1 MDYGDSK
8 DLPRRTTADKKLHDK
23 VFDIAKYPK
32 YDGYQHRLA
41 SMVYKYF
48 DEKSFFS
55 GFKSEIMPNKEL
67 PVELHDPII
76 KKFEKR
82 KVYSSFKDNILVMI

>member
-1 MDYGDSK
+1 
-8 DLPRRTTADKKLHDK
+8 
-23 VFDIAKYPK
+23 
-32 YDGYQHRLA
+32 
-41 SMVYKYF
+41 MVYKCF